1 MQARQISKVGLTIMV
16 KPHTLKVI
24 VLIPT
29 RLEFSSE
36 QWITGLASDR
46 NVGHEFTL
54 PVACTV
60 YAYTVTHQGSS
71 PGATGIENNKV
82 YDVGWTDTPV
92 WIIAIGHD

>member
-1 MQARQISKVGLTIMV
+1 MRGLG
-16 KPHTLKVI
+16 KPMSHGFCFRFK
-24 VLIPT
+24 
-29 RLEFSSE
+29 
-36 QWITGLASDR
+36 QWITGLASDN

-60 YAYTVTHQGSS
+60 YAYAVTHQGSS
-71 PGATGIENNKV
+71 PGATGILGNKA